1 VIFLNKLKTVVSVL
15 IIVFTVLWIAF
26 EMQLFNFDLPFMQLI
41 FGLIGLK
48 FLMDSLNESDLD

>member
-1 VIFLNKLKTVVSVL
+1 VIFLNKLKTVVSIL